1 MDGFDLTSAV
11 DELYSGDPADFV
23 ATRKTLVSRLREQG
37 DRDIAKTV
45 GALRRPTAVAAAVNA
60 LARRHEP
67 PALPELEDLGA
78 RMRAAQ
84 AEMDTTALKELSG
97 ERTRLIA
104 SLTKDAESL
113 GITTAGAK
121 EQLTQTFTAALASQD
136 AQDVVSSGQLVNP
149 LSYSG
154 FGEVEVSE
162 AAALPLRDL
171 QEARL
176 AELAQREAERSK
188 KPTRSAER
196 DEPGREE
203 AEQKPPAKKQQFEQ
217 KKPKPE
223 AKPGPASKRAE
234 PKSAEAKPQK
244 AKTAEPKTAQDSE
257 ATEKASP
264 AAESGGASTSADPTT
279 VRAVYEVS
287 LAVEQQALAAV
298 DAARAALTAAKE
310 HAASATKARQA
321 AEDLLDS
328 LD

>member
-1 MDGFDLTSAV
+1 MDGFDLNSAV
-11 DELYSGDPADFV
+11 NELYSGDPADFV

-37 DRDIAKTV
+37 DRDIAQTV

-84 AEMDTTALKELSG
+84 AEMDTAALKELSP
-97 ERTRLIA
+97 ERSRLIT
-104 SLTKDAESL
+104 SLAKEAESL
-113 GITTAGAK
+113 GVTTAGAK
-121 EQLTQTFTAALASQD
+121 EQFTQTLTAALASQD

-188 KPTRSAER
+188 KPTRGVDR
-196 DEPGREE
+196 DEPTGEPE
-203 AEQKPPAKKQQFEQ
+203 QDEPAEKVARDEPVAGAKPP
-217 KKPKPE
+217 
-223 AKPGPASKRAE
+223 PASKRAE
-234 PKSAEAKPQK
+234 PNPAEAKAEN
-244 AKTAEPKTAQDSE
+244 AKTAEPR
-257 ATEKASP
+257 ATK
-264 AAESGGASTSADPTT
+264 AAEDASSAATSRSTSALADVTSA
-279 VRAVYEVS
+279 RAVYEAS

-298 DAARAALTAAKE
+298 EAARAALAAAKE
-310 HAASATKARQA
+310 HAASATTARQA